1 GPVEVEQEGKGG
13 AAAVVAPARLLPH
26 PRPEVETADT
36 DIDDVANAFS
46 GMALPLA
53 AADAVGEFG
62 HLVEHGMNVGHHVL
76 SVDDNRRPSW
86 RTQRNVQDRAI
97 FRDVD
102 FLASEHRVDSFAR
115 PGLL

>member
-1 GPVEVEQEGKGG
+1 IGTVDVGHETERHG
-13 AAAVVAPARLLPH
+13 AVAVVPERLVRH
-26 PRPEVETADT
+26 HRPEVGTADT

-62 HLVEHGMNVGHHVL
+62 HLVEHGMNVAHHAL
-76 SVDDNRRPSW
+76 SLDYNRRPSW
-86 RTQRNVQDRAI
+86 RTQRNVQDPAI

-102 FLASEHRVDSFAR
+102 FLASEHRVDS
-115 PGLL
+115 